1 MHPESQSQGR
11 LSFHGNHTN
20 RNGSNLIAPFLN
32 SIPVPS
38 GPAVPEVSHRLE
50 RADRESRAKAIIAK
64 LKVTSCDA
72 SRRVSVNLL
81 ALDDTFFASLEKLMK
96 AVPYAN
102 EVDNS
107 RRLISSLLSSR
118 DRTELTRSLGASTVM
133 YGRKDH
139 AELLWLVQGLRSIL
153 PDSKSLT
160 SREETAFFVVD
171 DD

>member
-1 MHPESQSQGR
+1 M
-11 LSFHGNHTN
+11 
-20 RNGSNLIAPFLN
+20 
-32 SIPVPS
+32 
-38 GPAVPEVSHRLE
+38 
-50 RADRESRAKAIIAK
+50 
-64 LKVTSCDA
+64 
-72 SRRVSVNLL
+72 

-118 DRTELTRSLGASTVM
+118 DRIELTRSLGASTVM